1 MKRNELYDIIFIVLA
16 AIVFLSACS
25 NEETAEIEEDTVDS
39 SASNSVEV
47 EESEEVE
54 AEEEVEEIEEDD
66 EKFLIE
72 KGKPFGNPKNETE
85 STVSDDI
92 QFMEELT
99 LITLQE
105 SAMGD
110 YLVISFIP
118 ETKTF
123 EMIPYEAD
131 LILAFQM
138 FGEGIVPPGWED
150 VVQAT
155 VGLSEETYKALGDG
169 YTFKIMNPFDTT
181 RAFLLVYDG
190 IVAYDVAD
198 DVR

>member
-1 MKRNELYDIIFIVLA
+1 MKRNEMYDIIFIVLA

-54 AEEEVEEIEEDD
+54 EVEEVEEDEEDE

-85 STVSDDI
+85 STESDDI
-92 QFMEELT
+92 QLMEEMALS
-99 LITLQE
+99 ILQE
-105 SAMGD
+105 SAMSD

-123 EMIPYEAD
+123 EMIPYETD
-131 LILAFQM
+131 LVLAFQL

-150 VVQAT
+150 VVQST

-169 YTFKIMNPFDTT
+169 YTYKIMNPFDTT

-198 DVR
+198 DVK

>member
-1 MKRNELYDIIFIVLA
+1 MKRNEMYDIIFIVVA

-25 NEETAEIEEDTVDS
+25 NEETNKIEEDTVDL

-47 EESEEVE
+47 SESEEVE
-54 AEEEVEEIEEDD
+54 ETEEAEEDD

-85 STVSDDI
+85 STESDDN
-92 QFMEELT
+92 QFMEEMALS
-99 LITLQE
+99 ILQE
-105 SAMGD
+105 SAMSD

-123 EMIPYEAD
+123 EMIPYETD
-131 LILAFQM
+131 LVLAFQL
-138 FGEGIVPPGWED
+138 FGEGIIPPGWED
-150 VVQAT
+150 VVQST

-169 YTFKIMNPFDTT
+169 YTYKIMNPFDTT

-198 DVR
+198 DVK

>member
-1 MKRNELYDIIFIVLA
+1 MKRNEMYDIIFIVVA

-25 NEETAEIEEDTVDS
+25 NEETNKIEEDTIDS

-47 EESEEVE
+47 SESEEVE
-54 AEEEVEEIEEDD
+54 EVSESEEDD

-72 KGKPFGNPKNETE
+72 KGKPFGNPENETE
-85 STVSDDI
+85 STESDDI
-92 QFMEELT
+92 QWMEEMALS
-99 LITLQE
+99 ILQE
-105 SAMGD
+105 SAMSD

-123 EMIPYEAD
+123 EMIPYETD
-131 LILAFQM
+131 LVLAFQL

-150 VVQAT
+150 VVQST

-169 YTFKIMNPFDTT
+169 YTYKIMNPFDTT

-198 DVR
+198 DVK

>member
-1 MKRNELYDIIFIVLA
+1 MKRNEMYDIIFIVVA

-25 NEETAEIEEDTVDS
+25 NEETNEIEEDTVDL

-47 EESEEVE
+47 SEV
-54 AEEEVEEIEEDD
+54 EEVEETEEAEEDD

-85 STVSDDI
+85 STESYDN
-92 QFMEELT
+92 QFMEEMALS
-99 LITLQE
+99 ILQE
-105 SAMGD
+105 SAMAD

-123 EMIPYEAD
+123 EMIPYETD
-131 LILAFQM
+131 LVLAFQL

-198 DVR
+198 DVK

>member
-1 MKRNELYDIIFIVLA
+1 MKRNEMYDIIFIVVA

-25 NEETAEIEEDTVDS
+25 NEETNEIEEDTVDL

-47 EESEEVE
+47 SEV
-54 AEEEVEEIEEDD
+54 EEVEETEEAEEDD

-85 STVSDDI
+85 STESDDN
-92 QFMEELT
+92 QFMEEMALS
-99 LITLQE
+99 ILQE
-105 SAMGD
+105 SAMAD

-123 EMIPYEAD
+123 EMIPYETD
-131 LILAFQM
+131 LVLAFQL

-169 YTFKIMNPFDTT
+169 YTYKIMNPFDTT

-198 DVR
+198 DVK